1 MTAPR
6 LTVAQLAAVMGGA
19 LPRGGGD
26 TAVAGLQND
35 SRNLKAGEVFV
46 AIATAAADGHD
57 YAAHAQAA
65 GAVAAVVTRVP
76 DGVPGLPLV
85 LVDDTRQALL
95 RFAAWRVRG
104 WGGRIVGVTGSSG
117 KSTTKE
123 FTAELLAARYR
134 VFRSPGNFNNTLGIP
149 MALFGLRPEHEVAV
163 LEMGMSSS
171 GEIAALCAAAPPDVA
186 VVTNV
191 GSVHLEFFPNREAL
205 AAAKGEI
212 VAGMKPG
219 GVFVYNADDPLVR
232 RLAASAGRT
241 AVSFG
246 QTDGAD
252 VRLVRWAVA
261 ADGRTEGTLRWRDRD
276 IPVSLPMLGGH
287 YLLNFAAAAGVA
299 LSLGLEPE
307 AVAAAAAAI
316 RPFAMRGELHELP
329 GGVRLVDDAYNS
341 NPEAMRSVL
350 ETLARWSGRPPT
362 LIVAGEMRE
371 LGPESAALH
380 REVGALVARTGCRLL
395 IGVQGQADQMV
406 AAAAAA
412 GQAARF
418 VPDAVAALAE
428 VRRELAP
435 GMLLLVKG
443 SRGVGLDRLVRAL
456 RAGDS
461 VEGRQP

>member
-19 LPRGGGD
+19 LLRGGGNV
-26 TAVAGLQND
+26 AVAGLQND
-35 SRNLKAGEVFV
+35 SRHLKAGEVFV

-57 YAAHAQAA
+57 YTAHAQAA
-65 GAVAAVVTRVP
+65 GAAAAVVNRVP
-76 DGVPGLPLV
+76 DGVPELPLV

-104 WGGRIVGVTGSSG
+104 WSGRIVGITGSSG

-212 VAGMKPG
+212 VAGMKPD
-219 GVFVYNADDPLVR
+219 GVFVYNADDPPVR
-232 RLAASAGRT
+232 RLAASAGRA

-246 QTDGAD
+246 QADGAD
-252 VRLVRWAVA
+252 VRLVRWAVT
-261 ADGRTEGTLRWRDRD
+261 ADGSG
-276 IPVSLPMLGGH
+276 M
-287 YLLNFAAAAGVA
+287 
-299 LSLGLEPE
+299 
-307 AVAAAAAAI
+307 
-316 RPFAMRGELHELP
+316 RPF
-329 GGVRLVDDAYNS
+329 DK
-341 NPEAMRSVL
+341 
-350 ETLARWSGRPPT
+350 ETYGWPWPSAGSCPPSPPT
-362 LIVAGEMRE
+362 AAPRAPCAG
-371 LGPESAALH
+371 A
-380 REVGALVARTGCRLL
+380 TGT
-395 IGVQGQADQMV
+395 
-406 AAAAAA
+406 
-412 GQAARF
+412 
-418 VPDAVAALAE
+418 
-428 VRRELAP
+428 
-435 GMLLLVKG
+435 
-443 SRGVGLDRLVRAL
+443 SR
-456 RAGDS
+456 
-461 VEGRQP
+461 

>member
-1 MTAPR
+1 MMTPA
-6 LTVAQLAAVMGGA
+6 LTVARLAAVMGGA

-26 TAVAGLQND
+26 AAVTGLQND
-35 SRNLKAGEVFV
+35 SRRLKPGEVFV
-46 AIATAAADGHD
+46 AIATAAADGHA
-57 YAAHAQAA
+57 YAAHARAA
-65 GAVAAVVTRVP
+65 GAAAAVVTRVP
-76 DGVPGLPLV
+76 DGAPDLPLV

-104 WGGRIVGVTGSSG
+104 WGGRIVGITGSSG

-123 FTAELLAARYR
+123 FTADLLSARFR

-149 MALFGLRPEHEVAV
+149 MALFHLEPEHEVAV

-205 AAAKGEI
+205 TAAKGEI
-212 VAGMKPG
+212 VAGLKPD
-219 GVFVYNADDPLVR
+219 GVFVYNGDDPAVC
-232 RLAASAGRT
+232 RLAAAAGRRS
-241 AVSFG
+241 VSFG
-246 QTDGAD
+246 QAAGTD
-252 VRLVRWAVA
+252 VRLTRWTVA
-261 ADGRTEGTLRWRDRD
+261 ADGRTEGILRWRGRE

-299 LSLGLEPE
+299 LDLGLEPD

-316 RPFAMRGELHELP
+316 RPFPMRGELHELP

-350 ETLARWSGRPPT
+350 ETLARWPHRPPT

-380 REVGALVARTGCRLL
+380 REVGDTVARTGCRLL
-395 IGVQGQADQMV
+395 VGVQGQAEQMV

-418 VPDAVAALAE
+418 VPDAAAALAE

-461 VEGRQP
+461 DGEGRP